1 MQSRAFLHSMC
12 QQDLPARE
20 RTNSQCQV
28 GSRCEVGLD
37 RPGSGPQEDAV
48 GAKGPVA
55 RYGGWQAQRGLRA
68 QFKAALGDL
77 PEARPATVARPP
89 SAQTYRLK
97 DARQSPSWSA
107 PHVRAARSA
116 LWETECSAG
125 GAPRFPHLQNYNSH
139 KALGLHSRRLSGC
152 VALCACARPSTPR
165 PLGPARKRPRKRR
178 HLLGNQDRN

>member
-1 MQSRAFLHSMC
+1 MG
-12 QQDLPARE
+12 
-20 RTNSQCQV
+20 QV
-28 GSRCEVGLD
+28 NGALLKVLSGTGVVVSGLGVPQHCRC
-37 RPGSGPQEDAV
+37 SA
-48 GAKGPVA
+48 
-55 RYGGWQAQRGLRA
+55 AQ
-68 QFKAALGDL
+68 
-77 PEARPATVARPP
+77 
-89 SAQTYRLK
+89 RLK

-125 GAPRFPHLQNYNSH
+125 GAPRLPHLQNYNSH